1 VTRLAVDDRA
11 RAFKALSPGMLPPL
25 GIIFG
30 LLVGFTAAQVWSDFE
45 KAKVAVA
52 TEASAL
58 RSVVLLSQMFPNEQG
73 ARLRVLIGEHV
84 DIAVNQEWP
93 EMAGQRASLTAI
105 PVKLVEALNTTLSL
119 TPADDGQKLAQQEI
133 MRSIETALDA
143 RRQRIIISQ
152 STVGPIKWAGLL
164 LQALCTLIAIS
175 LVHSDN
181 RATYSA
187 GAVRHRRRGVGLAHR
202 MLQSALH
209 RRRFRSPRIVAANP
223 HRPKRRRPYRA
234 QSMMPA
240 ECHEASLSLASAL
253 AAPSLGMVRGSYP
266 SADHAPNFSNSR
278 FI

>member
-1 VTRLAVDDRA
+1 MALIVFRSTYLGTAAIWLVVTRLAVDDRA

-30 LLVGFTAAQVWSDFE
+30 LLVGFAAQVWSDFE

-209 RRRFRSPRIVAANP
+209 RRRFRSAPYCCSKSSPTEAPEALP
-223 HRPKRRRPYRA
+223 RPKHDA
-234 QSMMPA
+234 GGVS
-240 ECHEASLSLASAL
+240 
-253 AAPSLGMVRGSYP
+253 
-266 SADHAPNFSNSR
+266 
-278 FI
+278 